1 MTSPDLAYKAAQA
14 ERKVRTL
21 ADQIAAMPQDAES
34 LARSR
39 ILAHEWEGA
48 KAERDALAVELER
61 LDIRA
66 PVSGTVVELADPMA
80 EGEWVKQGEKLASIA
95 DLSQA
100 RIEAY
105 VDEAVVPELPLYRVI
120 LETSQQL
127 RTTRAQLG
135 TVHLSGRS
143 ASILRTVWRRVVT
156 VLVRESGF

>member
-14 ERKVRTL
+14 ERKVRAL
-21 ADQIAAMPQDAES
+21 ADQIAATSQNAES

-120 LETSQQL
+120 LETSQPL
-127 RTTRAQLG
+127 RTTRAQPG